1 MVELSDMIGVS
12 TLFPR
17 LITPQPPLINIT
29 FPVQAFQ
36 TPIPDHCL
44 INRSLNSRQR
54 AAVVRILKAQCR
66 PAPYV
71 LFGPP
76 GTGKTVTLVET
87 ILQVGA
93 GLKSCDRDV
102 TRLSC
107 HVTNSFRYTVYLE
120 GQGSWCVLLRT
131 VQLT

>member
-1 MVELSDMIGVS
+1 MHHVVELSDMIGTP

-17 LITPQPPLINIT
+17 QPTMQPHLVQFT
-29 FPVQAFQ
+29 FPFQ
-36 TPIPDHCL
+36 SKVPFPSSIPDHHL

-54 AAVVRILKAQCR
+54 AAVARILKAQCR

-87 ILQVGA
+87 ILQVYIRG
-93 GLKSCDRDV
+93 GLDDHMTV
-102 TRLSC
+102 T
-107 HVTNSFRYTVYLE
+107 
-120 GQGSWCVLLRT
+120 
-131 VQLT
+131 